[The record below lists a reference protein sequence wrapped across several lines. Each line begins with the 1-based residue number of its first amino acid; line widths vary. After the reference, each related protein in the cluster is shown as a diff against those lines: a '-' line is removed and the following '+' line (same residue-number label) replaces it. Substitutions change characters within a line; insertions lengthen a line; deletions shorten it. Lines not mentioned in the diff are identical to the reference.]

1 MENIG
6 VVKQNDATIRVIL
19 GEVFDVKA
27 KTQLLMPVIYWHIS
41 MNENAVLELP
51 VEPALNAF
59 IYLQDGQLE
68 INDAQNI
75 NTSQAVLFERDGGYI
90 KLKANKASELLVLGG
105 EVNNEPYVAQGP
117 FVVNTQQDLT
127 QAYADFQQ
135 RTFGDLV
142 STNGIRRN
150 RNIKKQIMKVAVI
163 GTTGFVGKQITI
175 ELVNRGIEVTG
186 ISRKEQQSD
195 KPNLRYVAVDV
206 KNIEA
211 LASALNGFD
220 VIINAF
226 SPGWTNA
233 NMYEDFIAGS
243 KAIQQAVKQSGV
255 KRFISIGG
263 AGSLYLPD
271 GTQMVDSFPA
281 DNPFVPGAKAARDY
295 FNILK
300 EETALDWAFFSPA
313 VDMHQGI
320 TTGRTGKYRLGTDYP
335 VMDDNGKNVL
345 SVEDLAVVIADE
357 VEDPKHH
364 QMRFTAAY

>member
-1 MENIG
+1 
-6 VVKQNDATIRVIL
+6 
-19 GEVFDVKA
+19 
-27 KTQLLMPVIYWHIS
+27 
-41 MNENAVLELP
+41 
-51 VEPALNAF
+51 
-59 IYLQDGQLE
+59 
-68 INDAQNI
+68 
-75 NTSQAVLFERDGGYI
+75 
-90 KLKANKASELLVLGG
+90 
-105 EVNNEPYVAQGP
+105 
-117 FVVNTQQDLT
+117 
-127 QAYADFQQ
+127 
-135 RTFGDLV
+135 
-142 STNGIRRN
+142 
-150 RNIKKQIMKVAVI
+150 MKVAVI